1 MNILPVGN
9 RLLVIVAL
17 VILAHLVLTAAAQT
31 PPATQPV
38 PLPGA
43 AGFVD
48 LGRAIKA
55 YLDEDRETA
64 AEIFERLL
72 EAYPTAEYRATCHYY
87 LGLIALEHGLE
98 HSSAAQAA
106 VAQQERET
114 AAQEADQAREQF
126 LKAQTSFTQV
136 VSVADPSVELVQA
149 ALLLGI
155 AQLASDYPGG
165 SQEMALDLARR
176 AEDTL
181 RRYVSETE
189 PGATDRYGQFYLAVA
204 RYRLADA
211 YRSQLIRSSDYVQNL
226 RDASENLKRAL
237 ELAAAERDAER
248 LSLADYENFKTV
260 ITYYEGLLAI
270 LRRDNSVARTRFTEV
285 TERTPGTDLA
295 QNAQTIIGKLDEAEA
310 AGPLPIQLPLPG
322 PIGPLEVEGRIRI
335 GNWYDTNVILLGKDT
350 TLPRGY
356 QRQDDYRFELSAD
369 INVSRY
375 ISKSEAPWVGES
387 LTLGVGGGTSNGWQ
401 PNIPQFDVNRYPGR
415 AYVNW
420 QPVPDL
426 YLGLQ
431 YEYSYTMLGHEPFIS
446 SHRVT
451 PVISK
456 TWRSTDGKDTD
467 LGHTDFYYSH
477 DDRDYQDKITDF
489 RLNRDG
495 VYQSAGVQH
504 TFHLVQARDL
514 PYMTEYFARH
524 ERERQLFGEDWLQFY
539 IGGEGRDERT
549 VGTEF
554 DLAGGSLV
562 WGLDVPLPY
571 RLAFGLDGE
580 FTWLQYTEPSIFDYS
595 RKKRADFLQRYN
607 FGLTYTFVA
616 RGEVKSMRTL
626 SVKLRTGIELTF
638 QNSNIWDRLG
648 EDIYEYNRAIYGAQL
663 EIGF

>member
-1 MNILPVGN
+1 MNTYPGGKCLV
-9 RLLVIVAL
+9 VIVVLAA
-17 VILAHLVLTAAAQT
+17 LAHLVSPVAAQDS
-31 PPATQPV
+31 PASQPATQ
-38 PLPGA
+38 PGA

-48 LGRAIKA
+48 LSRAIKA
-55 YLDEDRETA
+55 YLDEDRDTA
-64 AEIFERLL
+64 AEIFKRLL
-72 EAYPTAEYRATCHYY
+72 VADPAAEYRVTCHYY

-106 VAQQERET
+106 VAQQAHDT

-126 LKAQTSFTQV
+126 LKAQADFAQV
-136 VSVADPSVELVQA
+136 VSLADPSVEMVQA

-155 AQLASDYPGG
+155 AQLASDYPGA
-165 SQEMALDLARR
+165 SKQVAVELAAR
-176 AEDTL
+176 AEETL
-181 RRYVSETE
+181 RRYVTETE
-189 PGATDRYGQFYLAVA
+189 PGAMDRYGQFYLAVA

-211 YRSQLIRSSDYVQNL
+211 YRGQLARSREYVQNL
-226 RDASENLKRAL
+226 KDAAENLTRAL
-237 ELAAAERDAER
+237 ELAAAERDR
-248 LSLADYENFKTV
+248 GQLSPTEYDNFGIV

-270 LRRDNSVARTRFTEV
+270 LRRDNAVARSRFTEV

-295 QNAQTIIGKLDEAEA
+295 QNARTIIDKLDEVEIVN
-310 AGPLPIQLPLPG
+310 PLPIQLPVPA
-322 PIGPLEVEGRIRI
+322 PIGPWEIEGRIRI

-350 TLPRGY
+350 ALPQGY
-356 QRQDDYRFELSAD
+356 DRKDDYRFELSAD
-369 INVSRY
+369 INISRY

-387 LTLGVGGGTSNGWQ
+387 LTVGMGGGTSNGWQ

-431 YEYSYTMLGHEPFIS
+431 YEYSYTQLGHEPFIS
-446 SHRVT
+446 SQRVT

-456 TWRSTDGKDTD
+456 TWRSADGKSTD
-467 LGHTDFYYSH
+467 LGHTDLYYSH
-477 DDRDYQDKITDF
+477 DDRNYMDKLTDF

-495 VYQSAGVQH
+495 VYQAAGVQH
-504 TFHLVQARDL
+504 TFHFVQARDL
-514 PYMTEYFARH
+514 PYMTAYFDTH
-524 ERERQLFGEDWLQFY
+524 ERERQLFGEDWLKFY

-554 DLAGGSLV
+554 DLGGGSLV

-580 FTWLQYTEPSIFDYS
+580 FTWLNYTEPSIFDYS
-595 RKKRADFLQRYN
+595 RKKRVDFLQRYN
-607 FGLTYTFVA
+607 FGIIYTFVA
-616 RGEVKSMRTL
+616 RGENKNMRTL